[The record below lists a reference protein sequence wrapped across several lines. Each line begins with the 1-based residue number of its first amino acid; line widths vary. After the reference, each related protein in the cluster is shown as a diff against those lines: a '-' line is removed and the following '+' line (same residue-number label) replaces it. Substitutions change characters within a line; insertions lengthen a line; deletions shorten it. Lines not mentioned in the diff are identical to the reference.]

1 MSFYH
6 PSYKT
11 ASITDFR
18 THNSSDHTANDTSG
32 MAHVPWFSLLTMVT
46 ISATLSFMADAQDCF
61 GGIETFEKMVSMSF
75 SGVVQYKTMLQQP
88 GQAITRDCINLC
100 KQQAACL
107 SFSLNYTSSSCIS
120 YNVNSV
126 GRGDDIVLNKAIN
139 FYEKICFRG
148 VSKQAFDS
156 ACRDRLWV
164 FDRVRDAYLEGH
176 VDKEARNV
184 RTKEDCEKL
193 CITEER
199 FKCRSAD
206 YDEVQHTCRM
216 SRETRRTKP
225 NAFRLDPGS
234 GRNYLENQ
242 CAPPPPASCRYETKS
257 DVTLLTPDYLQFAAS
272 ATDCMDQCDAETAF
286 NCWSYSYVDNR
297 CQLSGDSSV
306 TWGRDVQLPSHP
318 GAVYGELKCFFE
330 QCDNGVM
337 TFEKMTGVLLRSAQS
352 TMMKV
357 NKPGA
362 LGNTLECARICLE
375 DGTECPAFSDHYHNM
390 RCDRLDRN
398 SNGRTQELIARDG
411 ESYFEKICLQ
421 GPEAQACSDKAWAFE
436 RALGYEL
443 SESLYEKTINKVETR
458 TSCIQL
464 CLSEREFTC
473 RSARYNEE
481 SGECK
486 LSSADR
492 RTEPM
497 KYYRSEDA
505 RVSYLEN
512 SCLPVDTA
520 CPYVETEDAYP
531 TYANIIQTEGV
542 STLESCRD
550 LCNELTKFSCRSF
563 SYYSSALQCFL
574 SGDDKA
580 SGGSAAIQRRPGIV
594 YYERMCPQAS
604 TVEPAPTDAPTAPE
618 VTVTSSVSVPTP
630 GISSN
635 TQPQFQQDKETTQKT
650 RPPYQPQEPSRPE
663 CSPTE
668 RLIFE
673 KLTGFEPFGV
683 TSTLLYRG
691 DSSTPGITAEC
702 VRRCQTLSDCRSFVL
717 DHQRFECS
725 SVQDPPS
732 IHPADFRASIGKTF
746 FGGLCVPA
754 YVGCSKL
761 WVYERIMDHELQG
774 LSPIDVVRVVS
785 LEQCQQFCLE
795 TRKYVCRSAN
805 YFHLRRECQVFGD
818 DRTAD
823 KAQLVEASRVD
834 FFENQCLVETSFCP
848 YQKSEED
855 VAMIYVTKSIPDTLS
870 TLHCERECNRERE
883 FNCRSYS
890 YWDRGAH
897 GSVCML
903 SAESRLTGQGVGL
916 SYRAGATY
924 SGKTCKISLPDSRQ
938 QPTIY
943 PPVKSNKEEESTH
956 PPPRITDPTTL
967 HPPPHHEF
975 PPHNP
980 PPYKPDPHKPPP
992 KKIPPPPLHPLPPH
1006 ICTPNQFTY
1015 EKVMGHDVRG
1025 GRRERVPTRVPVGVV
1040 HACQTEC
1047 QRLGDRC
1054 QGFVVQYKS
1063 YQNCY
1068 VILRN
1073 PTDEPILVPSFDAI
1087 YFNKVCLRERPCPK
1101 LWSFERYLHHE
1112 LHSEPL
1118 RVIPGVPERADC
1130 EDFCL
1135 REAPHC
1141 KSAVYHYLD
1150 RQCYLYTETKRST
1163 PSKFLYTN
1171 EEVEYLENQC
1181 SSDAPTCQYRDFP
1194 DRFLPQLDRLTRAYN
1209 LKDCQRQCDTER
1221 DFVCRSINF
1230 ETVAKDCALSSED
1243 VSSVPQGISSLQPR
1257 RNSLYSEKGSC
1268 EQVSVQCNP
1277 HDMLLT
1283 IHFDSP
1289 FHGRVYA
1296 KGNPSQCFVVGT
1308 GQSSLQFAISMGS
1321 RCGTTAESADQFVNE
1336 VVVQQHPV
1344 IMTDHD
1350 KTIKVVCSFET
1361 QERTYTM
1368 AGPGVGDSGV
1378 DVART
1383 YNKAALTAVVTNTA
1397 PPPNVA
1403 MRVLDRTG
1411 RDARAVGLG
1420 EELTLKIELRE
1431 ATSAFAIF
1439 ARNLYARSTN
1449 GESLF
1454 LIDSSGCPTDAAI
1467 FPALELDPND
1477 HKSLVSTFKAF
1488 RFPTSG
1494 MVNFEV
1500 QIRFCQ
1506 EKCEQV
1512 RCGGKGHSYGRK
1524 KREAKQMSPMF
1535 FDNRTNYSLL
1545 DDDDVYFDGDNYDS
1559 VRAVVQEE
1567 SQSIVVPS
1575 ANEMKHES
1583 DEVKASTTS
1592 NPITTVRGYFTDRGQ
1607 SSESPSMEDGTTHV
1621 DRIETDSQKET
1632 LEVTGTE
1639 TYENRDFS
1647 ESVTELYQIRS
1658 DKSTISRDILEATE
1672 HQKETNGY
1680 SNAVVPDT
1688 SVGDIENNSTGEK
1701 LGTMPNNETTD
1712 VYNSFSTTD
1721 SISEEISNSLTTK
1734 SIVSESTASPHE
1746 LTTGSKI
1753 LNSESTQR
1761 SSIFNRKFAFIHND
1775 DNNTSQYTTPLVYNI
1790 HPRIHNYAFN
1800 NNDTERKLLPDN
1812 DNRSSFPRPDL
1823 KSYNNNPSLNIQS
1836 QNGERHIYGNERWPT
1851 SSRRDPFSSNRNPYS
1866 SLGNRGM
1873 EANKTQEQ
1881 NQRPPIPIH
1890 TYNNERVQPLPLNPQ
1905 RLVDP
1910 ISPQRP
1916 WNAPMPQST
1925 DTLTGHAS
1933 GYPPLKSHP
1942 IEIHEMPNSWDGT
1955 RNPQSPL
1962 VPYNIYN
1969 PQDTENRQAKVVT
1982 TSPNFQDTRP
1992 REINSN
1998 TNLWGS
2004 HGPQPGV
2011 QIQRPLEILD
2021 HPSQRNDRHPSYPQG
2036 RQPSNQPRPIE
2047 ISNPQE
2053 RNPYPSNRYDFNRPM
2068 PMPRPGEHPNPAQ
2081 NPQAWNNQNQGNG
2094 VPTAATLNYDRNN
2107 MWGNNLPTN
2116 TRLPPRGV
2124 NRPPDEI
2131 TIHSQ
2136 PYPQQP
2142 SQGQNNPPRNDDVW
2156 RQNAARPG
2164 GSSNSVPGRNNF
2176 YASQP
2181 QYRPSEVIATTQKS
2195 VPEEVPLSLAIL
2207 VGEDGKSQN
2216 AANQKP
2222 KQQWRPPPTQY
2233 NRGLQRHNIINTPR
2247 PEPIDEDK
2255 VCTSKATVIAT
2266 AVSVTLVYLGVVA
2279 GAVVGYRWHRK
2290 NRRRKAMTTP
2300 AHPVHYPPNP
2310 TTANVTYSTPDV
2322 TFRNVYGNFPVSSTS
2337 TT

>member
-1 MSFYH
+1 M
-6 PSYKT
+6 
-11 ASITDFR
+11 
-18 THNSSDHTANDTSG
+18 AN
-32 MAHVPWFSLLTMVT
+32 VPWFSLLTMVT

-75 SGVVQYKTMLQQP
+75 SGVVSYKSMLQQP

-126 GRGDDIVLNKAIN
+126 GRGDDIVPSKAVN
-139 FYEKICFRG
+139 FFEKICFRG

-164 FDRVRDAYLEGH
+164 FDRVHGAYLEGH

-206 YDEVQHTCRM
+206 YDENQHTCRM

-225 NAFRLDPGS
+225 NAFRVAPGS

-242 CAPPPPASCRYETKS
+242 CAPPPPASCRYETRS

-306 TWGRDVQLPSHP
+306 TWGKDVKLPTHP

-337 TFEKMTGVLLRSAQS
+337 TFEKMTGVLLRSAQG

-357 NKPGA
+357 TKPGA
-362 LGNTLECARICLE
+362 LGNTLECAQICLE

-443 SESLYEKTINKVETR
+443 SDSLYQKTISKVETR

-464 CLSEREFTC
+464 CLSEREFVC

-486 LSSADR
+486 LSPADR

-512 SCLPVDTA
+512 SCLPVDTS

-542 STLESCRD
+542 STLESCRE
-550 LCNELTKFSCRSF
+550 LCNELTRFSCRSF

-580 SGGSAAIQRRPGIV
+580 SGGSAAIQRRPGII
-594 YYERMCPQAS
+594 YYERMCPQATTS
-604 TVEPAPTDAPTAPE
+604 DSLPTDTTIPE
-618 VTVTSSVSVPTP
+618 LTVTSSVSVPTL
-630 GISSN
+630 GLSSN
-635 TQPQFQQDKETTQKT
+635 TQPQFQEKETTLKT

-673 KLTGFEPFGV
+673 KLTGYEPFGV

-702 VRRCQTLSDCRSFVL
+702 VRRCQALSDCRSFVL

-754 YVGCSKL
+754 YVGCSNL
-761 WVYERIMDHELQG
+761 WVYERIIDHELQG
-774 LSPIDVVRVVS
+774 LTPIDVVRVVS

-805 YFHLRRECQVFGD
+805 YFHLRRECQIFGD
-818 DRTAD
+818 DRNAD
-823 KAQLVEASRVD
+823 KAKLVDSSRVD
-834 FFENQCLVETSFCP
+834 YFENQCLVETSFCP

-855 VAMIYVTKSIPDTLS
+855 LAMIYVTKSLPDTLS

-883 FNCRSYS
+883 FNCRSYT

-903 SAESRLTGQGVGL
+903 SAESRFTGQGIGL
-916 SYRAGATY
+916 TYRKGATF
-924 SGKTCKISLPDSRQ
+924 SGKNCKISITDSRQ
-938 QPTIY
+938 QPTVQ
-943 PPVKSNKEEESTH
+943 PPDDHAATKGTAATFPTRPTELPTFK
-956 PPPRITDPTTL
+956 PP
-967 HPPPHHEF
+967 
-975 PPHNP
+975 
-980 PPYKPDPHKPPP
+980 PHKPPP
-992 KKIPPPPLHPLPPH
+992 PPPPPPPPIHPMPPP
-1006 ICTPNQFTY
+1006 ICSINQFTY
-1015 EKVMGHDVRG
+1015 EKVIGHDVRG
-1025 GRRERVPTRVPVGVV
+1025 GRRERIPTRVPVGVV
-1040 HACQTEC
+1040 QSCQAEC
-1047 QRLGDRC
+1047 QRLGERC
-1054 QGFVVQYKS
+1054 QGFVVQYQS

-1068 VILRN
+1068 VILRD
-1073 PTDEPILVPSFDAI
+1073 PTDEPILVPSFDSV
-1087 YFNKVCLRERPCPK
+1087 YFNKVCLRERTCGK
-1101 LWSFERYLHHE
+1101 LWTFERYLHHE
-1112 LHSEPL
+1112 LHVEPI
-1118 RVIPGVPERADC
+1118 REIAGVLERADC
-1130 EDFCL
+1130 EDLCL
-1135 REAPHC
+1135 HEAPHC
-1141 KSAVYHYLD
+1141 KSAVYHYLE
-1150 RQCYLYTETKRST
+1150 RTCFLFSENKRSAANR
-1163 PSKFLYTN
+1163 FHYTS
-1171 EEVEYLENQC
+1171 EEVEYLDNQC
-1181 SSDAPTCQYRDFP
+1181 TSESPTCQYREFP

-1221 DFVCRSINF
+1221 SFVCRSVNYEI
-1230 ETVAKDCALSSED
+1230 VAKDCALSSED
-1243 VSSVPQGISSLQPR
+1243 ISSLPQGVNALQPR

-1277 HDMLLT
+1277 QDMLLT

-1296 KGNPSQCFVVGT
+1296 RGNPSQCFVVGT
-1308 GQSSLQFAISMGS
+1308 GQTSLQFAISMGA
-1321 RCGTTAESADQFVNE
+1321 RCGTTAETSDQFVNE

-1368 AGPGVGDSGV
+1368 AGPGVGGSGAGV

-1431 ATSAFAIF
+1431 ASSAFAIF

-1454 LIDSSGCPTDAAI
+1454 LIDSSGCPTDATI
-1467 FPALELDPND
+1467 FPALQLDPTD
-1477 HKSLVSTFKAF
+1477 HKSLISTFKAF
-1488 RFPTSG
+1488 RFPSSG

-1512 RCGGKGHSYGRK
+1512 RCGSKGHSYGRK
-1524 KREAKQMSPMF
+1524 KRDLKNIP
-1535 FDNRTNYSLL
+1535 FDNRTNFSLL
-1545 DDDDVYFDGDNYDS
+1545 DDEDVYFDHDNYDTI
-1559 VRAVVQEE
+1559 RAVVQEE
-1567 SQSIVVPS
+1567 SQSMILPAADDPMQNNDGSTETTTVF
-1575 ANEMKHES
+1575 
-1583 DEVKASTTS
+1583 STTVYGTFS
-1592 NPITTVRGYFTDRGQ
+1592 DSTHQLKSEGKTGSHFSSDNPPTNSG
-1607 SSESPSMEDGTTHV
+1607 
-1621 DRIETDSQKET
+1621 ET
-1632 LEVTGTE
+1632 LTELEFETESHGIKEKATE
-1639 TYENRDFS
+1639 TYTFS
-1647 ESVTELYQIRS
+1647 GISAQSKSGTEAPA
-1658 DKSTISRDILEATE
+1658 DKSTTKESYLSQETVSMTPVPESTE
-1672 HQKETNGY
+1672 T
-1680 SNAVVPDT
+1680 
-1688 SVGDIENNSTGEK
+1688 
-1701 LGTMPNNETTD
+1701 L
-1712 VYNSFSTTD
+1712 TD
-1721 SISEEISNSLTTK
+1721 STNTKGFENRITTK
-1734 SIVSESTASPHE
+1734 SDTANLKIKGKEKTDNPH
-1746 LTTGSKI
+1746 
-1753 LNSESTQR
+1753 R
-1761 SSIFNRKFAFIHND
+1761 SSIFNRKFAFIHNE
-1775 DNNTSQYTTPLVYNI
+1775 DNNTNLYTTPIPSHIQPQTISYL
-1790 HPRIHNYAFN
+1790 AFN
-1800 NNDTERKLLPDN
+1800 NNETERRGNLDKRIN
-1812 DNRSSFPRPDL
+1812 FARPDIKTL
-1823 KSYNNNPSLNIQS
+1823 DDAHTPVPAYQNPN
-1836 QNGERHIYGNERWPT
+1836 RPFYGSDRW
-1851 SSRRDPFSSNRNPYS
+1851 SSISRKDPFSANRNPYS
-1866 SLGNRGM
+1866 QQNNRMPDLDRNPDRNRGHDTLHPT
-1873 EANKTQEQ
+1873 NTDK
-1881 NQRPPIPIH
+1881 IH
-1890 TYNNERVQPLPLNPQ
+1890 PLPLNPQ
-1905 RLVDP
+1905 RLVDNVDP
-1910 ISPQRP
+1910 SRK
-1916 WNAPMPQST
+1916 WNAPSPQGT
-1925 DTLTGHAS
+1925 DSIPGHHPV
-1933 GYPPLKSHP
+1933 YPPLQSHP
-1942 IEIHEMPNSWDGT
+1942 IEIHEIPGTWDGNKN
-1955 RNPQSPL
+1955 RDPPHQQKP
-1962 VPYNIYN
+1962 VVPPYNIYN
-1969 PQDTENRQAKVVT
+1969 SQDMDNRQPRVVT
-1982 TSPNFQDTRP
+1982 TSPNFQNRP
-1992 REINSN
+1992 REINTNVN
-1998 TNLWGS
+1998 TWGMQGQQS
-2004 HGPQPGV
+2004 TGV

-2021 HPSQRNDRHPSYPQG
+2021 HPSQRHDRHPNYPQG
-2036 RQPSNQPRPIE
+2036 RPTNNQPRPIE
-2047 ISNPQE
+2047 IPNPQD
-2053 RNPYPSNRYDFNRPM
+2053 RNPYPPNRYDYNRPISQPRPAEIPNQPSNPQPWNNNHNRGNSMPTVPPPINIESNMWSNNSPTITRSPPRGFNRPDDTQM
-2068 PMPRPGEHPNPAQ
+2068 QR
-2081 NPQAWNNQNQGNG
+2081 
-2094 VPTAATLNYDRNN
+2094 
-2107 MWGNNLPTN
+2107 
-2116 TRLPPRGV
+2116 
-2124 NRPPDEI
+2124 
-2131 TIHSQ
+2131 Q
-2136 PYPQQP
+2136 PYPQP
-2142 SQGQNNPPRNDDVW
+2142 SPSGQNPQRNDETW
-2156 RQNAARPG
+2156 RNNPSRP
-2164 GSSNSVPGRNNF
+2164 SNTNSVPGRNNF

-2181 QYRPSEVIATTQKS
+2181 QFRPSEVIATTQKS

-2216 AANQKP
+2216 SANQKP
-2222 KQQWRPPPTQY
+2222 KQQWRPPTQF

-2247 PEPIDEDK
+2247 PETVDEDK

-2279 GAVVGYRWHRK
+2279 GAIVGYRWHRK
-2290 NRRRKAMTTP
+2290 NRRRKAMTT

-2310 TTANVTYSTPDV
+2310 TNPNVTYSSPDV

>member
-1 MSFYH
+1 
-6 PSYKT
+6 
-11 ASITDFR
+11 
-18 THNSSDHTANDTSG
+18 
-32 MAHVPWFSLLTMVT
+32 
-46 ISATLSFMADAQDCF
+46 
-61 GGIETFEKMVSMSF
+61 MVSMSF
-75 SGVVQYKTMLQQP
+75 SGVVSYKSMLQQP

-126 GRGDDIVLNKAIN
+126 GRGDDIVPSKAVN
-139 FYEKICFRG
+139 FFEKICFRG

-164 FDRVRDAYLEGH
+164 FDRVHDAYLEGH

-206 YDEVQHTCRM
+206 YDEIQHTCRM

-225 NAFRLDPGS
+225 NAFRVAPGS

-257 DVTLLTPDYLQFAAS
+257 DVTLLTPDYLQFAAT

-297 CQLSGDSSV
+297 CQLSSDSSV
-306 TWGRDVQLPSHP
+306 TWGRDVQLPVHP

-357 NKPGA
+357 SKPGA
-362 LGNTLECARICLE
+362 LGNTLECAQICLE

-421 GPEAQACSDKAWAFE
+421 GPEAQSCSDKAWAFE

-443 SESLYEKTINKVETR
+443 SESLYQKTISKVETR
-458 TSCIQL
+458 TTCIQL

-473 RSARYNEE
+473 RSARYDEE

-486 LSSADR
+486 LSPADR
-492 RTEPM
+492 RTDPM

-512 SCLPVDTA
+512 SCLPVDTS

-550 LCNELTKFSCRSF
+550 LCNDLTRFSCRSF

-594 YYERMCPQAS
+594 YYERMCPQVS
-604 TVEPAPTDAPTAPE
+604 TSDSLPTETTAPE
-618 VTVTSSVSVPTP
+618 VTVTSSVSVPTL

-635 TQPQFQQDKETTQKT
+635 TQAQFQEKETTLKT

-673 KLTGFEPFGV
+673 KLTGYEPFGV

-702 VRRCQTLSDCRSFVL
+702 VRRCQALSDCRSFVL

-823 KAQLVEASRVD
+823 KAELVHASRVD
-834 FFENQCLVETSFCP
+834 YFENQCLVETSFCP

-855 VAMIYVTKSIPDTLS
+855 LAMVYVTKSIPDTIS

-883 FNCRSYS
+883 FNCRSYT

-916 SYRAGATY
+916 SYRKGATF
-924 SGKTCKISLPDSRQ
+924 SGKTCKIHTADARQ
-938 QPTIY
+938 QPTIH
-943 PPVKSNKEEESTH
+943 PSNEHDTTKGTVATH
-956 PPPRITDPTTL
+956 PTKSPDPPTFK
-967 HPPPHHEF
+967 PPP
-975 PPHNP
+975 P
-980 PPYKPDPHKPPP
+980 PHKPPP
-992 KKIPPPPLHPLPPH
+992 PPPIHPMPPPVCS
-1006 ICTPNQFTY
+1006 INQFTY
-1015 EKVMGHDVRG
+1015 EKVIGHDVRG
-1025 GRRERVPTRVPVGVV
+1025 GRRERIPTRVPIGVV
-1040 HACQTEC
+1040 QSCQAEC
-1047 QRLGDRC
+1047 QRLGERC
-1054 QGFVVQYKS
+1054 QGFVVQYQS
-1063 YQNCY
+1063 FQNCY
-1068 VILRN
+1068 VILRD
-1073 PTDEPILVPSFDAI
+1073 PVDIPILVPSLDSV
-1087 YFNKVCLRERPCPK
+1087 YFNKVCLRERPCKK
-1101 LWSFERYLHHE
+1101 LWSFERYLHYE
-1112 LHSEPL
+1112 LHVEPI
-1118 RVIPGVPERADC
+1118 REISGVLERADC
-1130 EDFCL
+1130 EDLCL
-1135 REAPHC
+1135 HETPHC
-1141 KSAVYHYLD
+1141 KSAVYHYLE
-1150 RQCYLYTETKRST
+1150 RTCFLFAENKRSAAT
-1163 PSKFLYTN
+1163 RFHYTS
-1171 EEVEYLENQC
+1171 EEVEYLDNQC
-1181 SSDAPTCQYRDFP
+1181 TSESPTCQYREFP
-1194 DRFLPQLDRLTRAYN
+1194 DRFLPQLDRLSRAYN

-1221 DFVCRSINF
+1221 DFVCRSVNF

-1243 VSSVPQGISSLQPR
+1243 ISSVPQGVSALQPR

-1277 HDMLLT
+1277 QDMLLT
-1283 IHFDSP
+1283 IHFDNP

-1296 KGNPSQCFVVGT
+1296 RGNPSQCFVVGT
-1308 GQSSLQFAISMGS
+1308 GQTSLQFAISMGA
-1321 RCGTTAESADQFVNE
+1321 RCGTTAETSDQFVNE

-1368 AGPGVGDSGV
+1368 AGPGVGGGSGV

-1431 ATSAFAIF
+1431 ASSAFAIF

-1454 LIDSSGCPTDAAI
+1454 LIDSSG
-1467 FPALELDPND
+1467 
-1477 HKSLVSTFKAF
+1477 
-1488 RFPTSG
+1488 
-1494 MVNFEV
+1494 
-1500 QIRFCQ
+1500 
-1506 EKCEQV
+1506 
-1512 RCGGKGHSYGRK
+1512 
-1524 KREAKQMSPMF
+1524 
-1535 FDNRTNYSLL
+1535 
-1545 DDDDVYFDGDNYDS
+1545 
-1559 VRAVVQEE
+1559 
-1567 SQSIVVPS
+1567 
-1575 ANEMKHES
+1575 
-1583 DEVKASTTS
+1583 
-1592 NPITTVRGYFTDRGQ
+1592 
-1607 SSESPSMEDGTTHV
+1607 
-1621 DRIETDSQKET
+1621 
-1632 LEVTGTE
+1632 
-1639 TYENRDFS
+1639 
-1647 ESVTELYQIRS
+1647 
-1658 DKSTISRDILEATE
+1658 
-1672 HQKETNGY
+1672 
-1680 SNAVVPDT
+1680 
-1688 SVGDIENNSTGEK
+1688 
-1701 LGTMPNNETTD
+1701 
-1712 VYNSFSTTD
+1712 
-1721 SISEEISNSLTTK
+1721 
-1734 SIVSESTASPHE
+1734 
-1746 LTTGSKI
+1746 
-1753 LNSESTQR
+1753 
-1761 SSIFNRKFAFIHND
+1761 
-1775 DNNTSQYTTPLVYNI
+1775 
-1790 HPRIHNYAFN
+1790 
-1800 NNDTERKLLPDN
+1800 
-1812 DNRSSFPRPDL
+1812 
-1823 KSYNNNPSLNIQS
+1823 
-1836 QNGERHIYGNERWPT
+1836 
-1851 SSRRDPFSSNRNPYS
+1851 
-1866 SLGNRGM
+1866 
-1873 EANKTQEQ
+1873 
-1881 NQRPPIPIH
+1881 
-1890 TYNNERVQPLPLNPQ
+1890 
-1905 RLVDP
+1905 
-1910 ISPQRP
+1910 
-1916 WNAPMPQST
+1916 
-1925 DTLTGHAS
+1925 
-1933 GYPPLKSHP
+1933 
-1942 IEIHEMPNSWDGT
+1942 
-1955 RNPQSPL
+1955 
-1962 VPYNIYN
+1962 
-1969 PQDTENRQAKVVT
+1969 
-1982 TSPNFQDTRP
+1982 
-1992 REINSN
+1992 
-1998 TNLWGS
+1998 
-2004 HGPQPGV
+2004 
-2011 QIQRPLEILD
+2011 
-2021 HPSQRNDRHPSYPQG
+2021 
-2036 RQPSNQPRPIE
+2036 
-2047 ISNPQE
+2047 
-2053 RNPYPSNRYDFNRPM
+2053 
-2068 PMPRPGEHPNPAQ
+2068 
-2081 NPQAWNNQNQGNG
+2081 
-2094 VPTAATLNYDRNN
+2094 
-2107 MWGNNLPTN
+2107 
-2116 TRLPPRGV
+2116 
-2124 NRPPDEI
+2124 
-2131 TIHSQ
+2131 
-2136 PYPQQP
+2136 
-2142 SQGQNNPPRNDDVW
+2142 
-2156 RQNAARPG
+2156 
-2164 GSSNSVPGRNNF
+2164 
-2176 YASQP
+2176 
-2181 QYRPSEVIATTQKS
+2181 
-2195 VPEEVPLSLAIL
+2195 
-2207 VGEDGKSQN
+2207 
-2216 AANQKP
+2216 
-2222 KQQWRPPPTQY
+2222 
-2233 NRGLQRHNIINTPR
+2233 
-2247 PEPIDEDK
+2247 
-2255 VCTSKATVIAT
+2255 
-2266 AVSVTLVYLGVVA
+2266 
-2279 GAVVGYRWHRK
+2279 
-2290 NRRRKAMTTP
+2290 
-2300 AHPVHYPPNP
+2300 
-2310 TTANVTYSTPDV
+2310 
-2322 TFRNVYGNFPVSSTS
+2322 
-2337 TT
+2337 